1 MLNPSNP
8 TLGRGLL
15 LFAALLLGLSG
26 YLAAV
31 EGLPFGRWQDA
42 AMWLAVAV
50 FMACYGLITL
60 GALAR
65 WHRSLLLLGFAAG
78 AVAFVIAVQLASRGP

>member
-31 EGLPFGRWQDA
+31 EWLPFGRWHDA
-42 AMWLAVAV
+42 VMWLAVAI

-60 GALAR
+60 GALER
-65 WHRSLLLLGFAAG
+65 WHRLLLLIGFAAG
-78 AVAFVIAVQLASRGP
+78 AAAFGIAVQLASLRP

>member
-31 EGLPFGRWQDA
+31 EGLPFGRWHDA
-42 AMWLAVAV
+42 GMWLAVAI

-60 GALAR
+60 GALER
-65 WHRSLLLLGFAAG
+65 WHRLLLLLGFVAG
-78 AVAFVIAVQLASRGP
+78 GVAFSFAVQLAATRP